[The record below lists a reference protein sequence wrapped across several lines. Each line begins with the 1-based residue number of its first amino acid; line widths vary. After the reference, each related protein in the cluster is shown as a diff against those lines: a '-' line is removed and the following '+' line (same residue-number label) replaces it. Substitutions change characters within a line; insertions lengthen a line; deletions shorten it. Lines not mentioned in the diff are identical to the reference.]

1 MTPRL
6 SDHFSIFGLVFF
18 VLKPLLENAR
28 QRSREKFAILTL
40 KPRSHVRILIY
51 RTQTI
56 VRLLLSLYVSACFA
70 IKKTLLY
77 SITLILGGGPDD
89 SHIIHSAV
97 NLFFFSH

>member
-1 MTPRL
+1 MNPRI
-6 SDHFSIFGLVFF
+6 SGHFSIFGLVFF
-18 VLKPLLENAR
+18 VLKCLLEIVR

-40 KPRSHVRILIY
+40 KPRSHVRM
-51 RTQTI
+51 
-56 VRLLLSLYVSACFA
+56 LLSLYVSACFA

-97 NLFFFSH
+97 SLFFFSH